1 MNALQLTLYVGV
13 ETLYAGALFT
23 HYLACKI
30 THAKRR
36 VSYYLQFFRK
46 IFPNYFSGLMLG
58 EGMIPYAKEAVEAF
72 EPHLKLEEKTGLLF
86 SSESFEPALERASAV
101 RRFCRLLKIAH
112 KVAKAP
118 TSLTTIGYKYSIEHK
133 KTSR

>member
-72 EPHLKLEEKTGLLF
+72 GATSQARGETCF
-86 SSESFEPALERASAV
+86 SVLAGELGASAGE
-101 RRFCRLLKIAH
+101 
-112 KVAKAP
+112 
-118 TSLTTIGYKYSIEHK
+118 SLGGASIL
-133 KTSR
+133 SLAQDR